1 MNENEKQTGK
11 NTGKGNPQENG
22 IGLLNVGD
30 VVRGYNGVMET
41 EIRNGVYD
49 ISVLLPLAET
59 AYDMER
65 VV

>member
-1 MNENEKQTGK
+1 MTGK
-11 NTGKGNPQENG
+11 RDKERHG